1 MSKSALLMCL
11 VLVSV
16 VAGCALQE
24 VRSKSTVGPEFR
36 HQGSNNT
43 DSVRWYV
50 QQGVEFK
57 WDQGI
62 TTALTYRRRDVDQ
75 GLGGNDNGV
84 WFEFGFP
91 IWKAP
96 KKPDLLARRV
106 EVLARR
112 LAELERRNG
121 EHTEEN
127 DEGT

>member
-1 MSKSALLMCL
+1 MRRSALLLCVAL
-11 VLVSV
+11 LGP

-24 VRSKSTVGPEFR
+24 IRSKSKVGPEFR

-43 DSVRWYV
+43 NSVRWYV

-57 WDQGI
+57 WDQGV
-62 TTALTYRRRDVDQ
+62 TTALTYRRRDLDQ
-75 GLGGNDNGV
+75 GLGDNDNGV

-96 KKPDLLARRV
+96 QKPDLLARRV
-106 EVLARR
+106 EVLERR
-112 LAELERRNG
+112 LAELESRNG
-121 EHTEEN
+121 QHTEEN